1 MILIT
6 GATGTIGSEVT
17 RLLAVRGVPHRA
29 LTRDPAR
36 AAFGPATEVVRGDLD
51 DPGTLDAAV
60 AGATAVFMV
69 TLPGSGSGPGVQDKA
84 LLDAAVAAGVRRVV
98 KLSAIGTGEPGAGGF
113 GMWHV
118 PGEEALRA
126 SGLEWTV
133 LRPTTFASNFLWSAP
148 EIRAGRPVPNQ
159 FGDGAQGVID
169 PRDIAEAAVEALL
182 ADGHNG
188 RVHTLTGPELLT
200 VPDQAAAVAAAAG
213 RPVETVEL
221 PLESAR
227 EYVLAAGIAEESV
240 DSVLEGFAYV
250 RAGRNAIVTDDVER
264 ILGRPPRTFAMWAEE
279 HKEAFV

>member
-17 RLLAVRGVPHRA
+17 RLLAARGVAHRA

-36 AAFGPATEVVRGDLD
+36 AAFGSATEVVRGDLD

-69 TLPGSGSGPGVQDKA
+69 TLPGSGSGPGAQDKA
-84 LLDAAVAAGVRRVV
+84 LLDAARAAGVRRVV

-118 PGEEALRA
+118 PGEVALRE
-126 SGLEWTV
+126 GDLEWTV

-169 PRDIAEAAVEALL
+169 PRDIAEAAVKTLL
-182 ADGHNG
+182 ADGHDG
-188 RVHTLTGPELLT
+188 RVYTLTGPELLT
-200 VPDQAAAVAAAAG
+200 VPDQAAAVAAAVG
-213 RPVETVEL
+213 RPVETVDV

-250 RAGRNAIVTDDVER
+250 RAGQNAIVTDDVER

-279 HKEAFV
+279 HKGAFV

>member
-17 RLLAVRGVPHRA
+17 RLLAARGVPHRA
-29 LTRDPAR
+29 LTREPGR

-98 KLSAIGTGEPGAGGF
+98 KLSAIGTGEPGAGRF
-113 GMWHV
+113 GMWHA

-126 SGLEWTV
+126 SGMEWTV

-169 PRDIAEAAVEALL
+169 PRDIAETAVETLL
-182 ADGHNG
+182 ADGHDG
-188 RVHTLTGPELLT
+188 RVYTLTGPELLT

-213 RPVETVEL
+213 RSVETVEL
-221 PLESAR
+221 PPESAR

-250 RAGRNAIVTDDVER
+250 RAGHNAIVTDDVER
-264 ILGRPPRTFAMWAEE
+264 VLGRPPRTFAMWAEE
-279 HKEAFV
+279 HKEAFL